1 MGYNAIEI
9 DGEVKLD
16 LSEDTVTEETLP
28 EGVTAHDAN
37 GEPIQGKMK
46 FVKSINGKT
55 GDVTLNASDVGAEDA
70 GTVSTHNTNTDA
82 HNDIRLELTRL
93 SGIINDVLDS
103 EDIDLNELH
112 EIVAYIKSNSALI
125 AAITVSKVNVAD
137 IINNL
142 TTNVTDK
149 PLSAAQG
156 VVLNGL
162 IDALGKDKLDASKLT
177 EAINTALAEAKASGK
192 FDGEDGNPGR
202 GIDSVEINDDGELV
216 ITYSDSNTETAGK
229 VKGEDGVLTPDQEDL
244 LKTLKEWYDEEHY
257 VTMVASISP
266 SNSTYE
272 LGEKVT
278 ITFEWSFKLG
288 TGQNAPSAKLSYLKV
303 VDTEYQDD
311 ENDEDEIPSSGE
323 ITIENIDSTRKFYLN
338 GTRKDGNKEPATA
351 TAYVYFYNKYY
362 FGCAPAPTIPNNATE
377 EEKNA
382 IYSEFIKGTNGY
394 AGLKTSSGWIS
405 QHKAFTITPN
415 CPEGSYIWYA
425 YPTRY
430 GTSTFKM
437 NGLPADFN
445 VQVVSFT
452 NNTEKHTEDYY
463 LYQSIEHSLG
473 SIEVQII

>member
-46 FVKSINGKT
+46 FVKSINDKT

-93 SGIINDVLDS
+93 GGIINDVLDS
-103 EDIDLNELH
+103 EDINLNELH

-142 TTNVTDK
+142 TTNVADK

-156 VVLNGL
+156 VELN
-162 IDALGKDKLDASKLT
+162 KNKLDASKLT
-177 EAINTALAEAKASGK
+177 EAINTALAEAKASGE

-229 VKGEDGVLTPDQEDL
+229 VKGEDGVLTPEQESL
-244 LKTLKEWYDEEHY
+244 LETLKGWYDEEHY
-257 VTMVASISP
+257 VKMVASIRP

-278 ITFEWSFKLG
+278 ITFNWSFKLG
-288 TGQNAPSAKLSYLKV
+288 TEQDAQSATLSELKFRGNTITDLSKTSETV
-303 VDTEYQDD
+303 TDIESSSNYTVEGKRDD
-311 ENDEDEIPSSGE
+311 GDME
-323 ITIENIDSTRKFYLN
+323 TAK
-338 GTRKDGNKEPATA
+338 A

-377 EEKNA
+377 KEKNA

-415 CPEGSYIWYA
+415 CPDGSYIWYA

-452 NNTEKHTEDYY
+452 NNTEKYTENYY
-463 LYQSIEHSLG
+463 LYQSIEPSLG